1 MGAPVLMDVEAG
13 IEHLGRGTGNS
24 YVAVLM
30 AVDPS
35 YGSLKLSEK
44 IAELCAKVGCPLYY
58 VLNKVTP
65 KNEAAMAAKI
75 GAPEKILYKL
85 SLSEEQ
91 VNAGLSG
98 DTLERR
104 FEEIQKLIAALG

>member
-35 YGSLKLSEK
+35 YGSLKLSK
-44 IAELCAKVGCPLYY
+44 
-58 VLNKVTP
+58 
-65 KNEAAMAAKI
+65 
-75 GAPEKILYKL
+75 
-85 SLSEEQ
+85 
-91 VNAGLSG
+91 
-98 DTLERR
+98 
-104 FEEIQKLIAALG
+104 

>member
-24 YVAVLM
+24 CEAVLM
-30 AVDPS
+30 VVDPD
-35 YGSLKLSEK
+35 YGSLKLSKK

-65 KNEAAMAAKI
+65 KNEAAMVAKI
-75 GAPEKILYKL
+75 GAPEKIRCKL
-85 SLSEEQ
+85 PLSE
-91 VNAGLSG
+91 
-98 DTLERR
+98 
-104 FEEIQKLIAALG
+104 